1 MKTKTIALAALV
13 SLALSACASEDA
25 TMKSDNAN
33 VLDAKALQAVFKR
46 GGGSCKWTAGSTK
59 GEDFYYSTDS
69 KSGGEAD
76 RNIGAD
82 TVQGTWALKGN
93 QLCVNFGT
101 EQCSTL
107 ENAGKKKYKATFGGT
122 VYDMGC

>member
-1 MKTKTIALAALV
+1 MKTKN
-13 SLALSACASEDA
+13 LALSALVTLALGACATGED
-25 TMKSDNAN
+25 MKSDNAN
-33 VLDAKALQAVFKR
+33 VLDAKELQAVFKR
-46 GGGSCKWTAGSTK
+46 GGGSCSWKAGSTE
-59 GEDFYYSTDS
+59 GQDFYYSTTS
-69 KSGGEAD
+69 KSMGEAD

-82 TVQGTWALKGN
+82 TIQGSWSLKDN

-107 ENAGKKKYKATFGGT
+107 EKTGKKQYKATFGGV